1 MCWAHSGPSGKLL
14 GIHWE
19 SQESTRS
26 PRSPLGVHWEP
37 WPSGNYCRI
46 VEKQEE
52 NTQPKVPRR
61 SFGWQDGKFEPD
73 DLERLERAWE
83 RWKGKNFATV
93 WDEDDD
99 EEFVRTQ
106 TLERG

>member
-37 WPSGNYCRI
+37 WLSGNYWI
-46 VEKQEE
+46 PMAMLKASKG
-52 NTQPKVPRR
+52 T
-61 SFGWQDGKFEPD
+61 GAKFAGQHMCNNRCLKLLP
-73 DLERLERAWE
+73 LNL
-83 RWKGKNFATV
+83 KG
-93 WDEDDD
+93 
-99 EEFVRTQ
+99 R
-106 TLERG
+106 